1 MGTSVTVIADLYII
15 RMDYSFTHL
24 LTQNIVVYG
33 RFDMGRGGVR
43 VASKPFHHSCS
54 LEGELVPSAQ
64 STRMHALLASA
75 PLCQM
80 SHLL

>member
-43 VASKPFHHSCS
+43 VGCAA
-54 LEGELVPSAQ
+54 GAGAPS
-64 STRMHALLASA
+64 SVY
-75 PLCQM
+75 
-80 SHLL
+80 